1 VDSVSI
7 DVTDVN
13 VCDDE
18 ADVDSAGVVSVTVDV
33 AVDDDSA
40 TIQLCLCLVM
50 LTYLMFFYIW

>member
-33 AVDDDSA
+33 PVDDDSA
-40 TIQLCLCLVM
+40 TIQLCLNNG
-50 LTYLMFFYIW
+50 